1 MKPRIR
7 RIGWFVSGLF
17 ALLVVFLV
25 YSTLTMGQARCEVA
39 MEMAGRQATVTAQGA
54 TEADATRAAITGACD
69 RIADGR
75 TANSRCLDTPPR
87 AVRCD

>member
-7 RIGWFVSGLF
+7 RIGWLVFGLF

-25 YSTLTMGQARCEVA
+25 YSTLTMGQSRCEVT
-39 MEMAGRQATVTAQGA
+39 MEMAGRVATVTAQGA
-54 TEADATRAAITGACD
+54 TEADAIRAAITGACA

-75 TANSRCLDTPPR
+75 TANIRCLDTPPR